1 MFFFSDSDGQFDFQ
15 ELPHFLFL
23 IQYCDLVI
31 GYRKTRQDPYHRKLN
46 SYLWTKLNN
55 YYLNLNVRD
64 LNCAFKLFRRSFVQ
78 SLELDV
84 DGASINAVILTQAR
98 EQKLRIIQC
107 PIQHYPRLGG
117 TQTGAKP
124 QVIIRALW
132 EFFSKI

>member
-1 MFFFSDSDGQFDFQ
+1 M
-15 ELPHFLFL
+15 
-23 IQYCDLVI
+23 I

-98 EQKLRIIQC
+98 EQKLRIIQS

-132 EFFSKI
+132 EFLSKI